1 MAINVMEQTN
11 FIDFLKLVRFCVS
24 FAVPNIN
31 VNRNPFYKIKN
42 YIYRGWV
49 YTKLEIMLITKE
61 NKEVY

>member
-1 MAINVMEQTN
+1 MADVMAINVMEHTN

-42 YIYRGWV
+42 YINRG
-49 YTKLEIMLITKE
+49 
-61 NKEVY
+61 